1 MASDAEVLPQVGYDL
16 TVKVVRIAFEC
27 AFYGVYLLLISAS
40 TVILCRKLRRS
51 KAAWF
56 LLLVTLVMFG
66 ASTVFLAMDLIDI
79 IKRLQ
84 IILVNNPDQSLQAK
98 KDLADKVLQQWVWTG
113 EMLFIFMLILGDSVV
128 IWRTWALFLSAE
140 KWIILPVLTW
150 IGSVVAAF
158 FELGCDVKVG
168 WAVESTDPSAGSIGL
183 ELCAKADTASF
194 SLSYV
199 TNIIC
204 TSLILYRAWM
214 FRRSMAEYLGSAH
227 RRTQVEKIMT
237 LLVESGAIYLALY
250 TFQAVPIYGGHFS
263 AGSFIAVDA
272 VNAIIQQAMG
282 MYPTA
287 IVVLVELQ
295 KSLYDTSQVTLEH
308 RTRPTSGIVFAPRE
322 FNTTQLNTTT
332 QSTEQSS
339 RTAGLLSSSKHTT
352 STKMELETE
361 NLSRDSIPGN
371 A

>member
-27 AFYGVYLLLISAS
+27 AFYDKLSDFTIDKYSKPHS
-40 TVILCRKLRRS
+40 RKLRRS

-84 IILVNNPDQSLQAK
+84 IILVNNPDQTLQAK

-140 KWIILPVLTW
+140 KWVILPVLTW

-214 FRRSMAEYLGSAH
+214 FRKSMAEYLGSAR

-272 VNAIIQQAMG
+272 VNAIIQQAM
-282 MYPTA
+282 
-287 IVVLVELQ
+287 VCHCVR
-295 KSLYDTSQVTLEH
+295 TLSEVNFGEADLFLH
-308 RTRPTSGIVFAPRE
+308 RAC
-322 FNTTQLNTTT
+322 TQL
-332 QSTEQSS
+332 QLLC
-339 RTAGLLSSSKHTT
+339 LLSCRSHFTIRVK
-352 STKMELETE
+352 
-361 NLSRDSIPGN
+361 
-371 A
+371 